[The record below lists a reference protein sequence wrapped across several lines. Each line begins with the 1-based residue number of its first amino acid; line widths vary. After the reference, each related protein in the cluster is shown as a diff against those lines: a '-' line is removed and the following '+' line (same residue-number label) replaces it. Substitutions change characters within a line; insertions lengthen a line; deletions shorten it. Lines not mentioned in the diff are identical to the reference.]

1 MVLLL
6 TLTKAQNLLAE
17 RLRGHRVTQGLTQAG
32 LATRAG
38 VSLPTLRKFE
48 QLGVISLKSYLKLT
62 LALGLLDKV
71 AEAVVLAPPAYKS
84 IEEVIAANE
93 KPKSV
98 RKRGWH
104 T

>member
-6 TLTKAQNLLAE
+6 TLSKAQEMLAE

-32 LATRAG
+32 LAKRAG

-48 QLGVISLKSYLKLT
+48 QQGVISLESYLKLA

-71 AEAVVLAPPAYKS
+71 ADAVAPAPPAYKS
-84 IEEVIAANE
+84 ILEMAEAVQNP
-93 KPKSV
+93 KPV
-98 RKRGWH
+98 RKKGWR